1 LEPTNIIAVADTQHT
16 ARTNATAVSV
26 NTVIVPRTRKHTR
39 KGWPSSRRE
48 IHSST
53 SKMVKRRLYR
63 HPVESAK
70 HDQFK
75 KLCLD
80 YFTHYDKL
88 MSNPSMRH
96 AIRARKA
103 LVLLKRVSHERGL
116 ELLSLY
122 APSQNEGKH
131 IVNPFIYKDGR
142 TTGKY
147 IHTGVIQ
154 PLSEQKKE

>member
-1 LEPTNIIAVADTQHT
+1 
-16 ARTNATAVSV
+16 
-26 NTVIVPRTRKHTR
+26 
-39 KGWPSSRRE
+39 
-48 IHSST
+48 
-53 SKMVKRRLYR
+53 MVKRRLYR
-63 HPVESAK
+63 QPVESAK

-88 MSNPSMRH
+88 MANPSMRH

-103 LVLLKRVSHERGL
+103 L
-116 ELLSLY
+116 Y
-122 APSQNEGKH
+122 APSQNEGKD